1 MDDNRTELEKAKA
14 QVAGLERFL
23 RSRLLNAL
31 TRLLLVLVLVGGLV
45 SASLPGSHFLES
57 ASFFLVVGAACATWL
72 IVRYFHFVRSL
83 RSDPLHEVAR
93 LQKNR
98 KVRNAGFVDTPQS
111 SGGPPL
117 VQEHSYSEAP
127 ETDTYGAPRDVDVFG
142 QKSDGGVNRTDDP
155 SRGPIE

>member
-1 MDDNRTELEKAKA
+1 MDDNRTDLEKATA

-31 TRLLLVLVLVGGLV
+31 IRLFLLLVLIGGLV

-57 ASFFLVVGAACATWL
+57 ASIFLVVAAACSTWL
-72 IVRYFHFVRSL
+72 VVRYFQLVRSL
-83 RSDPLHEVAR
+83 RSDPLREVAR
-93 LQKNR
+93 LHKNR

-117 VQEHSYSEAP
+117 VQEHSYSEVP
-127 ETDTYGAPRDVDVFG
+127 ETDAYGALRDVDVFG
-142 QKSDGGVNRTDDP
+142 QKSDGVNRTDDP